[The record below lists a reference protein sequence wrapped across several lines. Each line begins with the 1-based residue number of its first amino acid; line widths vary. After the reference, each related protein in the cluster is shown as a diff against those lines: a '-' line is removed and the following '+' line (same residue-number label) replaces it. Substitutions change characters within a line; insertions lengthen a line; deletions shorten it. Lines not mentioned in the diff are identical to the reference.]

1 MTPTSGGATGTFT
14 VRHAGTYILQLQYF
28 TKSISRTAAP
38 SPINPT
44 YTFDTAIN
52 GNEVVPDTTSI
63 RLHLR

>member
-63 RLHLR
+63 RLHRR